1 MKKLDLNA
9 LRIVS
14 GGCRGPAIPPVT
26 PTPVVHGRG
35 GGGGGSLLSVN
46 ARVS

>member
-1 MKKLDLNA
+1 MKKLDLNS
-9 LRIVS
+9 LRTVS
-14 GGCRGPAIPPVT
+14 GGRCFPTPPVP
-26 PTPVVHGRG
+26 PTPPVHGRG

>member
-9 LRIVS
+9 LRTVS
-14 GGCRGPAIPPVT
+14 GGRCAPVV
-26 PTPVVHGRG
+26 PTPAHGHVG
-35 GGGGGSLLSVN
+35 SNGGGSLLSVN

>member
-1 MKKLDLNA
+1 MKKLDLTA
-9 LRIVS
+9 LRTVS
-14 GGCRGPAIPPVT
+14 GGRCGPIAPPA
-26 PTPVVHGRG
+26 PPAHGHVG

>member
-9 LRIVS
+9 VRTVS
-14 GGCRGPAIPPVT
+14 GGRCAPVAPPAPPARG
-26 PTPVVHGRG
+26 HG

>member
-9 LRIVS
+9 LRTVS
-14 GGCRGPAIPPVT
+14 GGRCAPVAPPA
-26 PTPVVHGRG
+26 PTSHGHFGG